1 MKGKRAFSLI
11 ELLVVI
17 AIIAILAG
25 IIFPVYARAKD
36 SANRNSD
43 MASLNNLRSALQL
56 YRADQGGYPPAL
68 LGYVTLYATGPEAGN
83 VIPADR
89 LKGYLYPKRV
99 DSLKTFTPAY
109 NRSGTTVTTKAVF
122 PQADQSAVG
131 SAPILDLNG
140 DGIVSNAD
148 DVAGARQA
156 FGPGDGDVCWNSTV
170 LAVAAG
176 ARCGGVDSSPLDF
189 YALSGYDAAQV
200 PLPGSGSRTE
210 LRYTRFWT
218 NYAIGVGG
226 GVGAPDDDPR
236 QLGYSDP
243 PEDTVVTWDSYFRDY
258 ASAGVPNAGRRD
270 IILFVSGSA
279 RPWDTLALA
288 NNSWRLRRA
297 R

>member
-1 MKGKRAFSLI
+1 
-11 ELLVVI
+11 VVI

-56 YRADQGGYPPAL
+56 YRVDQGGYPPAL
-68 LGYVTLYATGPEAGN
+68 LGYVTLYTSGSEAGN
-83 VIPADR
+83 VVPADR

-99 DSLKTFTPAY
+99 ESLKTFTPAY
-109 NRSGTTVTTKAVF
+109 NRFGPSVTTKAVF
-122 PQADQSAVG
+122 PQADPTAIGQS
-131 SAPILDLNG
+131 PILDLNG

-156 FGPGDGDVCWNSTV
+156 FGPSDGDVCWNTTV
-170 LAVAAG
+170 LAAAAG
-176 ARCGGVDSSPLDF
+176 GRCGGVDSIPVDF
-189 YALSGYDAAQV
+189 YAVSGFDSAQV
-200 PLPGSGSRTE
+200 PLSNGTRTE

-226 GVGAPDDDPR
+226 GAGAPDDDPR

-258 ASAGVPNAGRRD
+258 ASAGVPSGGRRD
-270 IILFVSGSA
+270 LILFLSGSA

>member
-1 MKGKRAFSLI
+1 MKIKRAFSLI

-56 YRADQGGYPPAL
+56 YRVDQGGYPPAL
-68 LGYVTLYATGPEAGN
+68 LGYVTLYSSGPEAGN
-83 VIPADR
+83 VVPADR

-99 DSLKTFTPAY
+99 ESLKTFTPAY
-109 NRSGTTVTTKAVF
+109 NRFGLSVTTKAVF
-122 PQADQSAVG
+122 PQADPTAIG
-131 SAPILDLNG
+131 SSPILDLNG

-156 FGPGDGDVCWNSTV
+156 FGPADGDVCWNATV

-176 ARCGGVDSSPLDF
+176 ARCGGVDSMPVDF
-189 YALSGYDAAQV
+189 YAVSGFDSAQV
-200 PLPGSGSRTE
+200 PLNNGVRSE
-210 LRYTRFWT
+210 LRYARFWT

-226 GVGAPDDDPR
+226 GSGAPDDDPR

-258 ASAGVPNAGRRD
+258 ASAGVPSGGRRD
-270 IILFVSGSA
+270 LILFLSGSA